1 MANELEQLVSTA
13 KKAIGKGLSLRL
25 VKSKGAKAELA
36 VIVGDAA
43 TAEDLRKAW
52 PIIDKARSD
61 IRRFQG
67 SPMSRI
73 DNALIFSYAQM
84 RVYGKWSYA
93 FIAQDINFDVL
104 VNLVR
109 AAEESAQGRE
119 SESEKSY
126 LYAHLLLKAMRMKD
140 LDIQSWLEAGLKDI
154 QQGKAPWSVDKGPV
168 TAERVREALRQLE
181 RDIES
186 GKIVIKES
194 PRTASVSMEVLAAKN
209 DGAISRAESLLTR
222 NFPKQLQRYKNYT
235 KKKLRESLKSGSSK
249 VGNSG

>member
-1 MANELEQLVSTA
+1 MADELEQLVSTA

-52 PIIDKARSD
+52 PIIDKARTD
-61 IRRFQG
+61 VRRTQG

-84 RVYGKWSYA
+84 RVLGKWSYA

-109 AAEESAQGRE
+109 AAEKSAEGRE
-119 SESEKSY
+119 SDSEKSY

-140 LDIQSWLEAGLKDI
+140 FEIQSWLDAGLKDI
-154 QQGKAPWSVDKGPV
+154 EQGKAPWSVDKGPV
-168 TAERVREALRQLE
+168 TADRVREALRQLE
-181 RDIES
+181 RDLES

-194 PRTASVSMEVLAAKN
+194 PRTASVSMEVVAAKN
-209 DGAISRAESLLTR
+209 DEVISRAESLLTR
-222 NFPKQLQRYKNYT
+222 NFPKPLQRYKNYT
-235 KKKLRESLKSGSSK
+235 QKKLRESLNSGSSK
-249 VGNSG
+249 AGNSG